1 MSEFQVV
8 VALIIALV
16 PNFLPSYGTL

>member
-16 PNFLPSYGTL
+16 PNFLPI